1 MPEFI
6 IRRREQVLLGTNDA
20 ALRKFTRDGG
30 LVRIGPGSYAR
41 TNPWKKLD
49 PQEQHRLK
57 VLEAADRARG
67 TVVYSHYAA
76 AALWGIRI
84 LGTWPERI
92 DVTTDHATGG
102 RSSGTVKRHT
112 RSLGGVE
119 IVELGGLLLTSPAQ
133 TVVDLARTMPFADGV
148 VVMDSALRLGR
159 KPAPLTT
166 RDSIA
171 RVIDRA
177 HGKAGYRR
185 AGAAADFA
193 SGHSGSPAE
202 SHSRVW
208 IHLLGFPQPVLQQ
221 PFLLPSGRRAFPDF
235 YWRDFDHAGECDGR
249 SKYTDPQFL
258 RGRTA
263 EQAVID
269 EKNRENELRQVVGRL
284 SRWEPRELYPPRRLY
299 DRLTFDGLP
308 SSKPRP

>member
-6 IRRREQVLLGTNDA
+6 IRRREQILLGTNDA
-20 ALRKFTRDGG
+20 ALRKFTHDGG
-30 LVRIGPGSYAR
+30 LVRIGHGSYAR
-41 TNPWKKLD
+41 TSTWKKLD

-57 VLEAADRARG
+57 VLEAAERARG

-84 LGTWPERI
+84 LGTWPDRI
-92 DVTTDHATGG
+92 DVTTDQATGG
-102 RSSGTVKRHT
+102 RSSGTVRRHT
-112 RSLGGVE
+112 RSLTDVE
-119 IVELGGLLLTSPAQ
+119 IAELDGLLLTSPAQ
-133 TVVDLARTMPFADGV
+133 TAVDLARTMRFADGV

-166 RDSIA
+166 RDAIA
-171 RVIDRA
+171 RVIE
-177 HGKAGYRR
+177 GVTGQSGYRR
-185 AGAAADFA
+185 ARAAAQFA
-193 SGHSGSPAE
+193 SGHSGSTAE
-202 SHSRVW
+202 SHSRVL

-221 PFLLPSGRRAFPDF
+221 LFILPSGRKAFPDF

-263 EQAVID
+263 EQAVIE

-284 SRWEPRELYPPRRLY
+284 SRWEPRELYPPRKLY

-308 SSKPRP
+308 STKPRP